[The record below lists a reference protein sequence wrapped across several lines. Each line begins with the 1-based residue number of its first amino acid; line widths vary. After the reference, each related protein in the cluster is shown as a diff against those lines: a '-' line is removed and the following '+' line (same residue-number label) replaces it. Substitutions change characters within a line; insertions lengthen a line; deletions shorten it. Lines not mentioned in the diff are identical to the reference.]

1 MVNFPMPGQQGDG
14 MSFGEKIAPVI
25 GRGMLASLFLLSG
38 VHKIQNWDQTALMMS
53 DHGIS
58 MVGPLLAAAIAV
70 EIGAGFGLLIG
81 FHARVMALMLF
92 VFTMVV
98 NFAIHDFWAMPGDA
112 AGRAATEMQ
121 LFVKNVGVAGGLL
134 MIVGLGAGVWS
145 YDDLRDRA

>member
-1 MVNFPMPGQQGDG
+1 

-25 GRGMLASLFLLSG
+25 GRVMLSSIFLLSG
-38 VHKIQNWDQTALMMS
+38 VHKMQNWDETAVLMS

-58 MVGPLLAAAIAV
+58 MVGPLLAVAIAV

-98 NFAIHDFWAMPGDA
+98 NFTMHDFWAFTGEP
-112 AGRAATEMQ
+112 AGRAVSEMQ
-121 LFVKNVGVAGGLL
+121 LFVKNIGIAGGLL
-134 MIVGLGAGVWS
+134 VVVGLGAGVWS
-145 YDDLRDRA
+145 YDDLRGGS